1 MEKHLNVDRAVA
13 VQSGT
18 VGLHLAMRALG
29 VDREDEI
36 DGLSLLPFNQAYQIE
51 KAQHF
56 VDHLINIP
64 CSSSLTEEEV
74 EIVVE
79 WLKEFKK

>member
-1 MEKHLNVDRAVA
+1 MEKYLNVERAVA

-18 VGLHLAMRALG
+18 AGVHLAMRVLG
-29 VDREDEI
+29 VDRDHEI
-36 DGLSLLPFNQAYQIE
+36 DGLSLLPFNLAYQIE
-51 KAQHF
+51 KAQYF